1 MFYLNG
7 FPPSLPVKGR
17 CMARSTSN
25 GLVCGVEGP
34 AGQDYS
40 ATRAMRPARPYPH
53 VAGSRSVLVLQEQTE
68 ESFPGCSHPAN
79 TANAETRQAIGA
91 SLGRGVPCPSW
102 VFASCTPQEGWKEPP
117 GASLC
122 SLGNQPGVSLC
133 PQGSQLVSGTPG
145 FKWGSAPSARFLVA
159 VGNSS
164 FSGASRDGLGL
175 PLPSLTHTALSG
187 HLPQG
192 EPILA

>member
-1 MFYLNG
+1 MILRDV
-7 FPPSLPVKGR
+7 FPVEGS

-25 GLVCGVEGP
+25 GLVCGVEAP
-34 AGQDYS
+34 AGQDSS

-53 VAGSRSVLVLQEQTE
+53 VAGSRSVLILQEQTG

-79 TANAETRQAIGA
+79 TANAETRQALGA
-91 SLGRGVPCPSW
+91 SFGWGVPCLSW
-102 VFASCTPQEGWKEPP
+102 ACASCTPQEGWKEPP
-117 GASLC
+117 SPVSPRQPAGEWNPRIQVGQC
-122 SLGNQPGVSLC
+122 SQYLVLGCCGKLIIFRS
-133 PQGSQLVSGTPG
+133 
-145 FKWGSAPSARFLVA
+145 KW
-159 VGNSS
+159 
-164 FSGASRDGLGL
+164 DGLGL

>member
-1 MFYLNG
+1 MILRDVF
-7 FPPSLPVKGR
+7 PVKGS

-25 GLVCGVEGP
+25 GLVCGVEAP
-34 AGQDYS
+34 AGQDSS
-40 ATRAMRPARPYPH
+40 ATRAMRPARPYPC
-53 VAGSRSVLVLQEQTE
+53 GWSRSVLVLQEQTG

-79 TANAETRQAIGA
+79 TANAETRQALGA
-91 SLGRGVPCPSW
+91 SFGWGVPCPSW
-102 VFASCTPQEGWKEPP
+102 ACASCTPQEGRKEPP

-145 FKWGSAPSARFLVA
+145 FKWGSVPSTWFLVA

-164 FSGASRDGLGL
+164 FSGASGVVWAC
-175 PLPSLTHTALSG
+175 PSH
-187 HLPQG
+187 H
-192 EPILA
+192 